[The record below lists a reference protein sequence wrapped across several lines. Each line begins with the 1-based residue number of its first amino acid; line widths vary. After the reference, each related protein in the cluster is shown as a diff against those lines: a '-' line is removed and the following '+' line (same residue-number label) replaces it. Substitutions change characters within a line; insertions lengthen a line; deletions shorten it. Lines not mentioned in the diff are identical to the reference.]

1 MEQEIFTQKEEVH
14 EEKHYGRI
22 VAIVITVAIL
32 GLAVW
37 YGVTGKLSELGKVT
51 VEVSPVTQ
59 TPSVG
64 STTVPVVVPPADQFI
79 VTDLGK
85 VEGSQTENIAT
96 ADTKIFTAPINFKS
110 FTYDA
115 SKGKVISISGNCSDK
130 YYAVLVFDSAVDYR
144 KNPSAARSNRAFEC
158 PATKLFNVE
167 MNLRD
172 INLQSGSYYVFIADQ
187 GSTGSW
193 YNPR

>member
-1 MEQEIFTQKEEVH
+1 MEKETTPQTKEIH

-37 YGVTGKLSELGKVT
+37 YGVTGKLSDLGKVT
-51 VEVSPVTQ
+51 VEVSPVPSASSTS
-59 TPSVG
+59 TPQA
-64 STTVPVVVPPADQFI
+64 PVVKPPTEQFV

-85 VEGSQTENIAT
+85 TEGSQKENIAT
-96 ADTKIFTAPINFKS
+96 ADPKIFKASTNFKS

-115 SKGKVISISGNCSDK
+115 KLGKVISLSGNCSDK

-144 KNPSAARSNRAFEC
+144 KNPGAAQSNRAFEC
-158 PATKLFNVE
+158 PVTKLFNVE

>member
-1 MEQEIFTQKEEVH
+1 MEQEVTKQTEGAH

-22 VAIVITVAIL
+22 VAIVITVAVL

-37 YGVTGKLSELGKVT
+37 YGATGKLSDLGKVT
-51 VEVSPVTQ
+51 VEVSPETQ
-59 TPSVG
+59 TLSIG

-79 VTDLGK
+79 ITDLGK

-96 ADTKIFTAPINFKS
+96 ADTKIFKAPVNFKT
-110 FTYDA
+110 FAYDA
-115 SKGKVISISGNCSDK
+115 SVGKTISLSGNCSAK
-130 YYAVLVFDSAVDYR
+130 YYTLLIFDSNVDYR
-144 KNPSAARSNRAFEC
+144 KEPSAARSNRAFEC

-167 MNLRD
+167 MNLKD

-193 YNPR
+193 DNPR

>member
-1 MEQEIFTQKEEVH
+1 MEQETTPQIKDTH

-37 YGVTGKLSELGKVT
+37 YGMTGKLSELGKVT
-51 VEVSPVTQ
+51 VEVSSVPAASSTS
-59 TPSVG
+59 TPQA
-64 STTVPVVVPPADQFI
+64 PVVQPPTEQFV

-85 VEGSQTENIAT
+85 KEGSQKENIAT

-144 KNPSAARSNRAFEC
+144 KSPGSARSNRAFEC
-158 PATKLFNVE
+158 PTTKLFNVE